1 MITVK
6 GIEDKYSIELCKTNE
21 TPIGALPS
29 DCLDSLTC
37 KLCDLDEAKLT
48 VHKYYYSNIDKIKLG
63 FYLYDEIKPERI
75 ITLNNRKFIIKSVE
89 EDDKNK
95 IKILLCYAK
104 QKKLEKNTISVEDLG
119 FYLMDSDEDQ
129 GIFNLD
135 EYMYEE
141 TGWRFGH
148 IDNEVRYNSNGEPR
162 LRWQES
168 VEEDWYTY
176 LNSTLAKQYNCITVF
191 DDEHGLVNLYA
202 IDNFGDDLKIFLSY
216 DNYLKELSRTD
227 NSSDIVTKLKL
238 IGNEEKCYIEDAN
251 PTGLNYIENYSYF
264 IESGDMSNEL
274 ITALN
279 TYDEMVKERTITW
292 KELNTQ
298 LLEKQNE
305 LTIKKNE
312 EYMAI
317 ENYKAQKKSYDYYAS
332 KVGTSEDST
341 GAYTSLAEQLAPIV
355 AQYKEDVERLYLEV
369 KNLEE
374 DIANLNASIK
384 QINILC
390 RKPTATDSNGNLI
403 FNQQLLDELKLFIYS
418 DTYADDSFYDA
429 EEMLEVG
436 KRNLELSCKPTVS
449 WNISVADFTARLRIP
464 NRVKWNGTLGL
475 GDVIGL
481 YDTETGEETFVY
493 VIEYTKDFKSKSLS
507 LTLSN
512 KKGNENAFKVVNDLL
527 KQGKLAIKQLSK
539 INWISNDIKYNRW
552 NM

>member
-1 MITVK
+1 MVTVK

-29 DCLDSLTC
+29 DCLNSLTC

-48 VHKYYYSNIDKIKLG
+48 VHKYYYSNIDKIKVG

-129 GIFNLD
+129 GIFSLD

-238 IGNEEKCYIEDAN
+238 IGNEEKCHIEDAN

-274 ITALN
+274 ITALD
-279 TYDEMVKERTITW
+279 TYDKMVKERTITW

-390 RKPTATDSNGNLI
+390 RKPTATDSNGDLI

>member
-48 VHKYYYSNIDKIKLG
+48 VHKYYYSNIDKIKVG

-238 IGNEEKCYIEDAN
+238 IGNEEKCHIEDAN

-279 TYDEMVKERTITW
+279 TYDETVKERTITW

-390 RKPTATDSNGNLI
+390 RKPTATDSNGDLI

>member
-48 VHKYYYSNIDKIKLG
+48 VHKYYYSNIDKIKVG

-119 FYLMDSDEDQ
+119 FYLMDSDEEQ

-148 IDNEVRYNSNGEPR
+148 IDDEVRYNSNGEPR

-390 RKPTATDSNGNLI
+390 RKPTATDSNGDLI

>member
-1 MITVK
+1 MVTVK

-48 VHKYYYSNIDKIKLG
+48 VHKYYYSNIDKIKVG

-238 IGNEEKCYIEDAN
+238 IGNEEKCHIEDAN

>member
-238 IGNEEKCYIEDAN
+238 IGNEEKCHIEDAN

-274 ITALN
+274 ITALD
-279 TYDEMVKERTITW
+279 TYDEMVKERTVTW

-390 RKPTATDSNGNLI
+390 RKPTATDSNGDLI

>member
-48 VHKYYYSNIDKIKLG
+48 VHKYYYSNIGKIKLG

-238 IGNEEKCYIEDAN
+238 VGNEEKCYIEDAN

-274 ITALN
+274 ITALD
-279 TYDEMVKERTITW
+279 TYDKMVKERTITW

>member
-238 IGNEEKCYIEDAN
+238 IGNEEKCHIEDAN

-279 TYDEMVKERTITW
+279 TYDKMVKERTITW

-390 RKPTATDSNGNLI
+390 RKPTATDSNGDLI

>member
-48 VHKYYYSNIDKIKLG
+48 VHKYYYSNIDKIKVG

-274 ITALN
+274 ITALD
-279 TYDEMVKERTITW
+279 TYDKMVKERTITW

-390 RKPTATDSNGNLI
+390 KKPTATDSNGDLI

>member
-48 VHKYYYSNIDKIKLG
+48 VHKYYYSNIDKIKVG

-129 GIFNLD
+129 GIFSLD

-238 IGNEEKCYIEDAN
+238 IGNEEKCHIEDAN

-274 ITALN
+274 ITALD

>member
-48 VHKYYYSNIDKIKLG
+48 VHKYYYSNIDKIKVG

-119 FYLMDSDEDQ
+119 FYLMDSDEDK

-191 DDEHGLVNLYA
+191 DDENGLVNLYA

>member
-1 MITVK
+1 MVTVK

-48 VHKYYYSNIDKIKLG
+48 VHKYYYSNIDKIKVG

-238 IGNEEKCYIEDAN
+238 IGNEEKCHIEDAN

-390 RKPTATDSNGNLI
+390 RKPTATDSNGDLI

>member
-1 MITVK
+1 MVTVK

-48 VHKYYYSNIDKIKLG
+48 VHKYYYSNIDKIKVG

-148 IDNEVRYNSNGEPR
+148 IDDEVRYNSNGEPR

-238 IGNEEKCYIEDAN
+238 VGNEEKCYIEDAN

>member
-48 VHKYYYSNIDKIKLG
+48 VHKYYYSNIDKIKVG

-148 IDNEVRYNSNGEPR
+148 IDDEVRYNSNGEPR

-390 RKPTATDSNGNLI
+390 RKPTATDSNGDLI

>member
-1 MITVK
+1 MVTVK

-274 ITALN
+274 ITALD

-390 RKPTATDSNGNLI
+390 RKPTATDSNGDLI

>member
-48 VHKYYYSNIDKIKLG
+48 VHKYYYSNIDKIKVG

-274 ITALN
+274 ITALD
-279 TYDEMVKERTITW
+279 TYDKIVKERTITW

-355 AQYKEDVERLYLEV
+355 VQYKEDVERLYLEV

-464 NRVKWNGTLGL
+464 NRVKWNGVLGL
-475 GDVIGL
+475 GDVIGF
-481 YDTETGEETFVY
+481 YDTETSEETFVY

>member
-129 GIFNLD
+129 GIFSLD

-148 IDNEVRYNSNGEPR
+148 IDDEVRYNSNGEPR

-238 IGNEEKCYIEDAN
+238 IGNEEKCHIEDAN

-274 ITALN
+274 ITALD

>member
-48 VHKYYYSNIDKIKLG
+48 VHKYYYSNIDKIKVG

-238 IGNEEKCYIEDAN
+238 VGNEEKCYIEDAN

-390 RKPTATDSNGNLI
+390 RKPTATDSNGDLI

>member
-48 VHKYYYSNIDKIKLG
+48 VHKYYYSNIDKIKVG

>member
-1 MITVK
+1 MVTVK

-48 VHKYYYSNIDKIKLG
+48 VHKYYYSNIDKIKVG

>member
-48 VHKYYYSNIDKIKLG
+48 VHKYYYSNIDKIKVG

-238 IGNEEKCYIEDAN
+238 VGNEEKCYIEDAN

>member
-6 GIEDKYSIELCKTNE
+6 GIEDRYSIELCKTNE

-48 VHKYYYSNIDKIKLG
+48 VHKYYYSNIGKIKLG

-238 IGNEEKCYIEDAN
+238 IGNEEKCHIEDAN

-332 KVGTSEDST
+332 KVGTSEEST

-390 RKPTATDSNGNLI
+390 RKPTATDSNGDLI

>member
-48 VHKYYYSNIDKIKLG
+48 VHKYYYSNIDKIKVG

-274 ITALN
+274 ITALD
-279 TYDEMVKERTITW
+279 TYDKIVKERTITW

>member
-48 VHKYYYSNIDKIKLG
+48 VHKYYYSNIDKIKVG

-129 GIFNLD
+129 GIFSLD

-238 IGNEEKCYIEDAN
+238 IGNEEKCHIEDAN

-390 RKPTATDSNGNLI
+390 RKPTATDSNGDLI

>member
-1 MITVK
+1 MVTVK

-191 DDEHGLVNLYA
+191 DDENGLVNLYA

-274 ITALN
+274 ITALD
-279 TYDEMVKERTITW
+279 TYDKMVKERTITW

-317 ENYKAQKKSYDYYAS
+317 ENYKEQKKSYDYYAS

-390 RKPTATDSNGNLI
+390 RKPTATDSNGDLI

>member
-238 IGNEEKCYIEDAN
+238 IGNEEKCHIEDAN

-274 ITALN
+274 ITALD

-390 RKPTATDSNGNLI
+390 RKPTATDSNGDLI

>member
-48 VHKYYYSNIDKIKLG
+48 VHKYYYSNIDKIKVG

-274 ITALN
+274 ITALD
-279 TYDEMVKERTITW
+279 TYDKMVKERTITW

-390 RKPTATDSNGNLI
+390 RKPTATDSNGDLI

>member
-48 VHKYYYSNIDKIKLG
+48 VHKYYYSNIDKIKVG

-238 IGNEEKCYIEDAN
+238 IGNEEKCHIEDAN

>member
-48 VHKYYYSNIDKIKLG
+48 VHKYYYSNIDKIKVG

-119 FYLMDSDEDQ
+119 FYLMDSDEEQ

-279 TYDEMVKERTITW
+279 TYDKMVKERTITW

-298 LLEKQNE
+298 VLKKQDE

-374 DIANLNASIK
+374 DIANLDASIK

-481 YDTETGEETFVY
+481 YDTETGEEAFVY

>member
-48 VHKYYYSNIDKIKLG
+48 VHKYYYSNIGKIKLG

-129 GIFNLD
+129 GIFNLN

-238 IGNEEKCYIEDAN
+238 VGNEEKCYIEDAN

-390 RKPTATDSNGNLI
+390 RKPTATDSNGDLI

>member
-1 MITVK
+1 MVTVK

-48 VHKYYYSNIDKIKLG
+48 VHKYYYSNIDKIKVG

-191 DDEHGLVNLYA
+191 DDENGLVNLYA

-238 IGNEEKCYIEDAN
+238 VGNEEKCYIEDAN
-251 PTGLNYIENYSYF
+251 PTGLNYMENYSYF

-390 RKPTATDSNGNLI
+390 RKPTATDSNGDLI

-449 WNISVADFTARLRIP
+449 WNISVADFTTRLRIP

>member
-48 VHKYYYSNIDKIKLG
+48 VHKYYYSNIDKIKVG

-129 GIFNLD
+129 GIFSLD

-238 IGNEEKCYIEDAN
+238 VGNEEKCYIEDAN

-274 ITALN
+274 ITALD

-312 EYMAI
+312 EYIAI

>member
-1 MITVK
+1 MVTVK

-48 VHKYYYSNIDKIKLG
+48 VHKYYYSNIDKIKVG

-129 GIFNLD
+129 GIFSLD

-274 ITALN
+274 ITALD
-279 TYDEMVKERTITW
+279 TYDKMVKERTITW

-298 LLEKQNE
+298 LLGKQNE

>member
-238 IGNEEKCYIEDAN
+238 IGNEEKCHIEDAN

-274 ITALN
+274 ITALD

>member
-48 VHKYYYSNIDKIKLG
+48 VHKYYYSNIDKIKVG

-238 IGNEEKCYIEDAN
+238 VGNEEKCYIEDAN

-274 ITALN
+274 ITALD

-355 AQYKEDVERLYLEV
+355 VQYKEDVERLYLEV

-390 RKPTATDSNGNLI
+390 RKPTATDSNGDLI

>member
-238 IGNEEKCYIEDAN
+238 IGNEEKCHIEDAN

-274 ITALN
+274 ITALD

-390 RKPTATDSNGNLI
+390 RKPTATDSNGDLI

-481 YDTETGEETFVY
+481 YDIETGEETFVY

>member
-48 VHKYYYSNIDKIKLG
+48 VHKYYYSNIDKIKVG

-129 GIFNLD
+129 GIFSLD

>member
-1 MITVK
+1 MVTVK

-48 VHKYYYSNIDKIKLG
+48 VHKYYYSNIDKIKVG

-129 GIFNLD
+129 GIFNLN

-274 ITALN
+274 ITALD
-279 TYDEMVKERTITW
+279 TYDKMVKERTITW

-298 LLEKQNE
+298 LLGKQNE

-369 KNLEE
+369 KSLEE

>member
-148 IDNEVRYNSNGEPR
+148 IDDEVRYNSNGEPR

-238 IGNEEKCYIEDAN
+238 IGNEEKCHIEDAN

-274 ITALN
+274 ITALD

>member
-48 VHKYYYSNIDKIKLG
+48 VHKYYYSNIGKIKLG

-238 IGNEEKCYIEDAN
+238 VGNEEKCYIEDAN

-274 ITALN
+274 ITALD

>member
-1 MITVK
+1 MVTVK

-48 VHKYYYSNIDKIKLG
+48 VHKYYYSNIDKIKVG

-148 IDNEVRYNSNGEPR
+148 IDDEVRYNSNGEPR